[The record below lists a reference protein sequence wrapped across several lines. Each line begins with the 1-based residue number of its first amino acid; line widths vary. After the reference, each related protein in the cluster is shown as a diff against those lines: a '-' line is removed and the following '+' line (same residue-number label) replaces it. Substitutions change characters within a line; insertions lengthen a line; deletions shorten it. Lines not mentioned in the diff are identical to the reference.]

1 MLPKRKDAKAFPP
14 IVKFDARYGTF
25 TRVDRVQ
32 DEDGG
37 WKTELHEIPAD
48 DFEVIADLAN
58 LQIGW
63 VHFGGSGVAPDFR
76 MCGVE
81 DDIGEKPGDN
91 FKEGFRLKVKL
102 TNGAGDDVREL
113 ASTAIGLWK
122 RIGLWKSMDE
132 LHTAYAMGVQKN
144 KNKLP
149 LVGVHEIIAVEGK
162 TTTYRPDF
170 RILKWVTRPSD
181 L

>member
-1 MLPKRKDAKAFPP
+1 MYR
-14 IVKFDARYGTF
+14 I
-25 TRVDRVQ
+25 
-32 DEDGG
+32 
-37 WKTELHEIPAD
+37 
-48 DFEVIADLAN
+48 
-58 LQIGW
+58 
-63 VHFGGSGVAPDFR
+63 
-76 MCGVE
+76 E
-81 DDIGEKPGDN
+81 DDIGDKPGDN

-122 RIGLWKSMDE
+122 SVDE
-132 LHTAYAMGVQKN
+132 LHTAYAKGVQKN

-170 RILKWVTRPSD
+170 RILRWVARPSD

>member
-1 MLPKRKDAKAFPP
+1 MLPKRKDAKSYLPV
-14 IVKFDARYGTF
+14 VKFDARFGTF

-32 DEDGG
+32 GDDGS
-37 WKTELHEIPAD
+37 WKSDPHEIAVD
-48 DFEVIADLAN
+48 DFEVVADLAN

-63 VHFGGSGVAPDFR
+63 MSFGGNGQAPDFR
-76 MCGVE
+76 LVGL
-81 DDIGEKPGDN
+81 DQDIGDKPGDN
-91 FKEGFRLKVKL
+91 FKEGFRLKIKL

-122 RIGLWKSMDE
+122 SIDE
-132 LHTAYAMGVQKN
+132 LHCAYEAGAGKN
-144 KNKLP
+144 KGKLP
-149 LVGVHEIIAVEGK
+149 LVGVREVITVESK

-170 RILKWVTRPSD
+170 RIVRWVARPSD

>member
-1 MLPKRKDAKAFPP
+1 MLPKRKDLKSFLPV
-14 IVKFDARYGTF
+14 VKFDARCGKF

-32 DEDGG
+32 DGVG
-37 WKTELHEIPAD
+37 NWRTELLEIPSD
-48 DFEVIADLAN
+48 DFEFIADLAN

-63 VHFGGSGVAPDFR
+63 IHFGGSGQPPDFR
-76 MCGVE
+76 MFGVE
-81 DDIGEKPGDN
+81 DDIGDKPGDN

-122 RIGLWKSMDE
+122 SMDE
-132 LHTAYAMGVQKN
+132 LHTAYAKGVGKN
-144 KNKLP
+144 KDKLP
-149 LVGVHEIIAVEGK
+149 LVGVHEIITVEGK

-170 RILKWVTRPSD
+170 KILKWVARPGD

>member
-1 MLPKRKDAKAFPP
+1 MLPERKDAKSFLP
-14 IVKFDARYGTF
+14 IVKFDGRRGVF

-32 DEDGG
+32 DEAGN
-37 WKTELHEIPAD
+37 WKTDPHEIPAD
-48 DFEVIADLAN
+48 DFEFVADLAN

-63 VHFGGSGVAPDFR
+63 IHFGGNGAPDFR
-76 MCGVE
+76 MYGIE
-81 DDIGEKPGDN
+81 DDIGDKPGDN

-122 RIGLWKSMDE
+122 SVDE
-132 LHTAYAMGVQKN
+132 LHTAYAKGVQKN

-170 RILKWVTRPSD
+170 RILRWVARPSD